1 MKLIPTNKIQ
11 NLLLTGIIATLLSA
25 CGGSASSYNNNNSYN
40 NASGEEVEL
49 GAENPVCLQG
59 NATHEGKIID
69 ANNKQGIANVNVE
82 VSGCTVSTDK
92 NGYYKFNNIQS
103 EKRISINFEK
113 EGYINNSSIITV
125 DNDTSNYLEAS
136 LNKNIFTWSYESEEG
151 SKGRNLEIGSDVQ
164 YTNKDD
170 GSNYTGEINL
180 NYTYKNTMTDEG
192 RDSFPGTFQGIESN
206 GVTVQ
211 FVSYKYMVLTLTDI
225 KGDSLNISEPITIN
239 VYSIEGTKDLE
250 IPLWYYSED
259 KGIWIEKGTALRNED
274 GTYVCEITQ
283 TGAWSISKPVE
294 AAMGLYKGKIVDE
307 NENPMPNVRIKAK
320 GQNWVS
326 EDLTTD
332 ENGEFEVLVVPN
344 QQFNLSAYN
353 YEKKFGAE
361 YTDTLRGISA
371 GDTVIED

>member
-1 MKLIPTNKIQ
+1 MKLILNNKIQ
-11 NLLLTGIIATLLSA
+11 NLLLAGTVATLLSA
-25 CGGSASSYNNNNSYN
+25 CGGSASSYNNNSYN
-40 NASGEEVEL
+40 SATGEEIEL

-59 NATHEGKIID
+59 NATHEGKII
-69 ANNKQGIANVNVE
+69 NSKTKQGVANVNVE

-92 NGYYKFNNIQS
+92 NGYYKFNNIKS
-103 EKRISINFEK
+103 EKRTSINFEK

-136 LNKNIFTWSYESEEG
+136 LDTNLFAWSYKSEEG

-164 YTNKDD
+164 YTNQDD

-180 NYTYKNTMTDEG
+180 YYTYKNTMIDQG
-192 RDSFPGTFQGIESN
+192 RDSFPGTFQGLESN
-206 GVTVQ
+206 GVIVS
-211 FVSYKYMVLTLTDI
+211 FVSYKYMVLKLTDN
-225 KGDSLNISEPITIN
+225 KGDSLSISEPITIN
-239 VYSIEGTKDLE
+239 VYGTSGTKDLE

-283 TGAWSISKPVE
+283 TGTWSISKPVE
-294 AAMGLYKGKIVDE
+294 TAMGLYKGKIVDE

-332 ENGEFEVLVVPN
+332 ENGEFEVLVVPD

-361 YTDTLRGISA
+361 YTDTLRGISS

>member
-1 MKLIPTNKIQ
+1 MKLILNNKIQ
-11 NLLLTGIIATLLSA
+11 NLLLAGAAATLLSA
-25 CGGSASSYNNNNSYN
+25 CGGSASSYNNSYN
-40 NASGEEVEL
+40 SASGEEVEL

-113 EGYINNSSIITV
+113 EGYINNSRIITV
-125 DNDTSNYLEAS
+125 DNDTSNYLEVS
-136 LNKNIFTWSYESEEG
+136 LDTNLSTWSYESEEG
-151 SKGRNLEIGSDVQ
+151 SKGKNLEIGSDVQ
-164 YTNKDD
+164 YMSND
-170 GSNYTGEINL
+170 GLRYIGKINL
-180 NYTYKNTMTDEG
+180 SYTSKDTTTDQG
-192 RDSFPGTFQGIESN
+192 RDSFPGTFQGLESN
-206 GVTVQ
+206 GVIVP

-259 KGIWIEKGTALRNED
+259 KGIWIEKGAALRNED

-283 TGAWSISKPVE
+283 TGTWSISKPVE